1 MTPSTDWRS
10 FRLDASEAE
19 RGLEKLRISQEGM
32 DVRSALAQDPLRVD
46 QLSWQL
52 DGLHLDASK
61 QRWDKETLDGL
72 ISLAEEAGVKQA
84 IEDQFSGATIN
95 HTG

>member
-19 RGLEKLRISQEGM
+19 RALEKLHASKAGM

-52 DGLHLDASK
+52 DGLHLDTSK
-61 QRWDKETLDGL
+61 QRWDKEALDAL
-72 ISLAEEAGVKQA
+72 ISLAEEAGVKHS
-84 IEDQFSGATIN
+84 DG
-95 HTG
+95 